1 MVDSIGA
8 KPSVAGDRSVARI
21 AAATSATGVQTP
33 VQTGVQTGAQTPS
46 SQATGQKSASVLPE
60 SIALAKSMASSPPI
74 NASRVAEIKKAIAS
88 GTFPIL
94 PATIADRL
102 MALRLD
108 WISNE
113 KA

>member
-8 KPSVAGDRSVARI
+8 KPSVAGDRSGTRV
-21 AAATSATGVQTP
+21 AAATPTIA
-33 VQTGVQTGAQTPS
+33 VQTGALQTPTPVQP
-46 SQATGQKSASVLPE
+46 QASAMSE
-60 SIALAKSMASSPPI
+60 SLGLAKSMASSPPV
-74 NASRVAEIKKAIAS
+74 NASRVAEIKQAIAS

-102 MALRLD
+102 LALRLD
-108 WISNE
+108 WTSND

>member
-8 KPSVAGDRSVARI
+8 KPSVAGDRSVARV
-21 AAATSATGVQTP
+21 AATTPTTVVQTP
-33 VQTGVQTGAQTPS
+33 IAPQAQA
-46 SQATGQKSASVLPE
+46 QASVVPE

-74 NASRVAEIKKAIAS
+74 NAARVAEIKKAIAA

-102 MALRLD
+102 MALSLA
-108 WISNE
+108 WNSNE
-113 KA
+113 AA

>member
-21 AAATSATGVQTP
+21 AAATPTTVVQTP
-33 VQTGVQTGAQTPS
+33 VLPS
-46 SQATGQKSASVLPE
+46 QISVVPE
-60 SIALAKSMASSPPI
+60 SIALAKSMAASPPI
-74 NASRVAEIKKAIAS
+74 DASRVAAIKKAIAT
-88 GTFPIL
+88 GTLPIL

-108 WISNE
+108 WNSNE
-113 KA
+113 TA

>member
-8 KPSVAGDRSVARI
+8 KPSVAGDRSVARV
-21 AAATSATGVQTP
+21 AAATPTTAVQTP
-33 VQTGVQTGAQTPS
+33 SQPQAQ
-46 SQATGQKSASVLPE
+46 ASVRSDSL
-60 SIALAKSMASSPPI
+60 ALAKSMASASPV

-88 GTFPIL
+88 GNFPIL

-102 MALRLD
+102 MAFRLD
-108 WISNE
+108 WTSND

>member
-8 KPSVAGDRSVARI
+8 KPSVAGDRSVARV
-21 AAATSATGVQTP
+21 AAAMQTTP
-33 VQTGVQTGAQTPS
+33 VQTRGVQTAVKAQAAAPAS
-46 SQATGQKSASVLPE
+46 SQP
-60 SIALAKSMASSPPI
+60 SILSDSLALAKTMASSPPI

-102 MALRLD
+102 MALSLA
-108 WISNE
+108 WNSNE
-113 KA
+113 AA

>member
-21 AAATSATGVQTP
+21 AAAAPATVVQTP
-33 VQTGVQTGAQTPS
+33 VLPRQT
-46 SQATGQKSASVLPE
+46 SVEPE
-60 SIALAKSMASSPPI
+60 SIALAKSMAASPPI
-74 NASRVAEIKKAIAS
+74 DASRVAAIKKAIAT

-108 WISNE
+108 WNSNE
-113 KA
+113 TA

>member
-8 KPSVAGDRSVARI
+8 KPSVAGDRSVARV
-21 AAATSATGVQTP
+21 AAATPTTPVQTP
-33 VQTGVQTGAQTPS
+33 VQPQAQA
-46 SQATGQKSASVLPE
+46 QAAVRSDSL
-60 SIALAKSMASSPPI
+60 ALAKSMASAPPV

-88 GTFPIL
+88 GNFPIL

-108 WISNE
+108 WTSND

>member
-8 KPSVAGDRSVARI
+8 KPSVAGDRSVARV
-21 AAATSATGVQTP
+21 AAATPTTPVQTP
-33 VQTGVQTGAQTPS
+33 VQPQAQA
-46 SQATGQKSASVLPE
+46 QAAVRSDSL
-60 SIALAKSMASSPPI
+60 ALAKSMASAPPV

-88 GTFPIL
+88 GNFPIL

-102 MALRLD
+102 MAFRLD
-108 WISNE
+108 WTSND

>member
-8 KPSVAGDRSVARI
+8 KPSVAGDRSVVRV
-21 AAATSATGVQTP
+21 AAATPTTAVQTP
-33 VQTGVQTGAQTPS
+33 VQPQPQAQ
-46 SQATGQKSASVLPE
+46 ASVRSDSL
-60 SIALAKSMASSPPI
+60 ALAKSMASAPPV

-88 GTFPIL
+88 GNFPIL

-102 MALRLD
+102 MAFRLD
-108 WISNE
+108 WTSND

>member
-21 AAATSATGVQTP
+21 AATTPATPVQTNAVQTP
-33 VQTGVQTGAQTPS
+33 VQQPAQ
-46 SQATGQKSASVLPE
+46 QATVLSE
-60 SIALAKSMASSPPI
+60 SIALAKTMASSPPI
-74 NASRVAEIKKAIAS
+74 NATRVAEIKKAIAS

-102 MALRLD
+102 MALSLA
-108 WISNE
+108 WNSNE
-113 KA
+113 AA

>member
-8 KPSVAGDRSVARI
+8 KPSVAGDRSVARV
-21 AAATSATGVQTP
+21 AAATPTTPVQTP
-33 VQTGVQTGAQTPS
+33 VQPQAQ
-46 SQATGQKSASVLPE
+46 ASVLPE
-60 SIALAKSMASSPPI
+60 SIGLAKSMASAPPV

-88 GTFPIL
+88 GNFPIL

-102 MALRLD
+102 MAFRLD
-108 WISNE
+108 WTSND

>member
-8 KPSVAGDRSVARI
+8 KPSVAGDRSVARV
-21 AAATSATGVQTP
+21 AAATPTTPVQTP
-33 VQTGVQTGAQTPS
+33 VQPQAMPASAQP
-46 SQATGQKSASVLPE
+46 SVL
-60 SIALAKSMASSPPI
+60 SDSLALAKTMASSPPV

-102 MALRLD
+102 MALSLA
-108 WISNE
+108 WNSNE
-113 KA
+113 AA

>member
-21 AAATSATGVQTP
+21 AAAAPTTVVQTP
-33 VQTGVQTGAQTPS
+33 VLPKQI
-46 SQATGQKSASVLPE
+46 SVVPE
-60 SIALAKSMASSPPI
+60 SIALAKSMAASPPI
-74 NASRVAEIKKAIAS
+74 DASRVAAIKKAIAT

-108 WISNE
+108 WNSNE
-113 KA
+113 TA

>member
-1 MVDSIGA
+1 MVDPIGA

-21 AAATSATGVQTP
+21 AAATPAMVVQTP
-33 VQTGVQTGAQTPS
+33 VKTPAQAAPP
-46 SQATGQKSASVLPE
+46 ALPE
-60 SIALAKSMASSPPI
+60 SIALAKSMASSPPV

-102 MALRLD
+102 MALSLA
-108 WISNE
+108 WNSNE
-113 KA
+113 TA

>member
-1 MVDSIGA
+1 MVDPIGA

-21 AAATSATGVQTP
+21 AAATPAMVVQTP
-33 VQTGVQTGAQTPS
+33 VKTPAQAQP
-46 SQATGQKSASVLPE
+46 QAAPPALPE
-60 SIALAKSMASSPPI
+60 SIALAKSMASSPPV

-102 MALRLD
+102 MALSLA
-108 WISNE
+108 WNSNE
-113 KA
+113 TA

>member
-8 KPSVAGDRSVARI
+8 KLSVAGDRFVARI
-21 AAATSATGVQTP
+21 AAATSATGIQTP
-33 VQTGVQTGAQTPS
+33 DHNAVQPS
-46 SQATGQKSASVLPE
+46 SSKAPGQKSTSVLPE

>member
-21 AAATSATGVQTP
+21 AAATPTTAVQTP
-33 VQTGVQTGAQTPS
+33 VLPRQI
-46 SQATGQKSASVLPE
+46 SVVPE
-60 SIALAKSMASSPPI
+60 SIALAKSMAASPPVD
-74 NASRVAEIKKAIAS
+74 ASRVAAIKKAIAS

-108 WISNE
+108 WNSNE
-113 KA
+113 TA